1 VARELRRAAAPHRWP
16 TSQRILHARQLLEA
30 TSASI
35 EEVAAASG
43 FNSAAALRCTS
54 AALSGPRRSGIS
66 GASAEVSGTPAAAP
80 AQQSSHPGHRPHATK
95 RHIASSPRLPA
106 AVAGSPKPK

>member
-1 VARELRRAAAPHRWP
+1 VARELRRAAAPHRWL

-43 FNSAAALRCTS
+43 FNSAAALRVHFRRTLRTS
-54 AALSGPRRSGIS
+54 PLGYRRSFRGGLGDTRS
-66 GASAEVSGTPAAAP
+66 GASTAGLSSRPPAPRDEEA
-80 AQQSSHPGHRPHATK
+80 HR
-95 RHIASSPRLPA
+95 
-106 AVAGSPKPK
+106 